1 MNSQRPM
8 QRQCVAHGALRAI
21 RGHGVNFADG
31 PERLFESRKTF
42 GLDAVIVRKQ
52 DDHALYCG
60 KEARS
65 SQAREKSPSIHIFP
79 QSPFFKGEVAKIGKR
94 NFHKRHSK
102 GLRFCVPL
110 FEKEGPGEIF
120 GRELYSEPTTPRH
133 LSGPCLQRW
142 ATI

>member
-1 MNSQRPM
+1 MGRSDSSRAVRPSDWM
-8 QRQCVAHGALRAI
+8 
-21 RGHGVNFADG
+21 
-31 PERLFESRKTF
+31 PSSFESRMTMRC
-42 GLDAVIVRKQ
+42 IVAKKRVPHK
-52 DDHALYCG
+52 
-60 KEARS
+60 
-65 SQAREKSPSIHIFP
+65 REKNRP
-79 QSPFFKGEVAKIGKR
+79 QSPFFKGEVTKIGKR

-110 FEKEGPGEIF
+110 FKKACPEPDRREGPGKIF

>member
-1 MNSQRPM
+1 MR
-8 QRQCVAHGALRAI
+8 CIVAKKRAP
-21 RGHGVNFADG
+21 H
-31 PERLFESRKTF
+31 K
-42 GLDAVIVRKQ
+42 
-52 DDHALYCG
+52 
-60 KEARS
+60 
-65 SQAREKSPSIHIFP
+65 REKNPP
-79 QSPFFKGEVAKIGKR
+79 QSPFFKGEVTKIGKR

-110 FEKEGPGEIF
+110 FEKDGPGEIF